1 MIILSPQYEVD
12 ITINDQRPLAN
23 KIDKDHHSRAWS
35 VLWQRL
41 KVGTCCVISDSPILR
56 YCEQMNDYNTLSV

>member
-35 VLWQRL
+35 VLWQ
-41 KVGTCCVISDSPILR
+41 KVKSWYMLCNIRFT
-56 YCEQMNDYNTLSV
+56 EF